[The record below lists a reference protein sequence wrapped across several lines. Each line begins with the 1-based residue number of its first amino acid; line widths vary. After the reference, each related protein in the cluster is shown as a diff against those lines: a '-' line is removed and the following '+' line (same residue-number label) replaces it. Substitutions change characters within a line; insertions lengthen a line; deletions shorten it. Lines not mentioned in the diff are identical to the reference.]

1 MKEDIL
7 EALEHIP
14 VSSCNYTEWIEVG
27 MALKHEGYDCTVW
40 DNWSRND
47 DRYHDECYKK
57 WESFNGSSNPVT
69 GASIIKLAK
78 EKGGYVLKRKAPNSR
93 VLAWDDYMEDN
104 EDPSVDYTKL
114 KPTEQLRIF
123 LKTLFQSGEYVGYVS
138 NDVYFNEDHNRYEPT
153 KGVFYRTV
161 DEIMTSLDRYPDD
174 LGATIG
180 DWKKAAGAWIRINP
194 LDGKGASKKNVTRY
208 SYCLIESDDIP
219 IKEQEETFKRL
230 NIPIA
235 TMVYSGGKSI
245 HAIVKIDATNIQ
257 EYEERVQFC
266 YDFLKNNG
274 ISIDTQNKDPN
285 RLSRMPGVTRNGVM
299 QTLLGVNFGYD
310 SWKDW
315 MESLGKSES
324 LVVENLATLLKN
336 PPPLAPELLH
346 GYLRKGHKFLLSG
359 ASKSG
364 KSFALIE
371 LAVALS
377 QGTEWFGFKCEKANV
392 CYINLEIDR
401 GSVVKRF
408 EDVCKGLNI
417 DKSAVDKVN
426 VINLRGK
433 AKPLDKL
440 APELIED
447 LKGSDT
453 DVIIID
459 PIYKVITGDENNA
472 TEMAQFCNQFDVL
485 CDKLHATVIYAHHH
499 SKGTQ
504 GGKSA
509 QDRASGSGVFAR
521 DPDALMDMVELELDD
536 DYKNN
541 VSDYSGE
548 VLAYQVDCVAREFPK
563 PKSRKVFFKYPLH
576 IVDTSGQLDKFYPK
590 GDIHNAQKASPNY
603 STPESRKSSLDDA
616 FNILNID
623 EDGVTV
629 KELADYL
636 GKTERTIRE
645 YVKEFSNDYQN
656 ERGKVVRKESG
667 R

>member
-7 EALEHIP
+7 EALDHIP
-14 VSSCNYTEWIEVG
+14 VSCCNYTEWIEVG
-27 MALKHEGYDCTVW
+27 MALKHEGYDCSVW

-57 WESFNGSSNPVT
+57 WESFNGSSNPIT

-93 VLAWDDYMEDN
+93 VLAWDDYVEDS

-114 KPTEQLRIF
+114 KPTEQLRIL

-138 NDVYFNEDHNRYEPT
+138 NDVYFNDDHNRYEPT

-161 DEIMTSLDRYPDD
+161 DEILTSLDRYPDD

-208 SYCLIESDDIP
+208 SYCLIESDDLP

-230 NIPIA
+230 NLPIA

-315 MESLGKSES
+315 MESLGETTDFVLEDVGS
-324 LVVENLATLLKN
+324 LILN
-336 PPPLAPELLH
+336 PPPLSPEIIH
-346 GYLRKGHKFLLSG
+346 GLLRKGHKFLLSG

-364 KSFALIE
+364 KSYALIE
-371 LAVALS
+371 LAIAFS
-377 QGTEWFGFKCEKANV
+377 QGTEWFGFKCEKAKV

-401 GSVVKRF
+401 PSAIDRF
-408 EDVCKGLNI
+408 GIITDALKIERRIVNNI
-417 DKSAVDKVN
+417 KL
-426 VINLRGK
+426 INLRGK
-433 AKPLDKL
+433 AKPLNEL
-440 APELIED
+440 VPELVKD
-447 LKGSDT
+447 LRDSQI

-472 TEMAQFCNQFDVL
+472 TEMAQFCNQFDIL

-521 DPDALMDMVELELDD
+521 DPDAIMDIVELEVDD
-536 DYKNN
+536 DFKNKEADYDAPAWN
-541 VSDYSGE
+541 VE
-548 VLAYQVDCVAREFPK
+548 CVTREFKK
-563 PKSRKVFFKYPLH
+563 PKDRKVWFKFPLH
-576 IVDTSGQLDKFYPK
+576 IVDTTGQLDKFYPK
-590 GDIHNAQKASPNY
+590 GDIHNAQKSSPNY

-623 EDGVTV
+623 GDGVTV

-645 YVKEFSNDYQN
+645 YVKEFKNHYENKQGIITLKTDGN
-656 ERGKVVRKESG
+656 
-667 R
+667 

>member
-7 EALEHIP
+7 EALDHIP

-27 MALKHEGYDCTVW
+27 MALKHEGYDCSVW

-78 EKGGYVLKRKAPNSR
+78 EKGGYVSKRKTNNSR
-93 VLAWDDYMEDN
+93 VLMWDDYVEDS
-104 EDPSVDYTKL
+104 EDPSVDYSKL
-114 KPTEQLRIF
+114 KPTEQLKIF
-123 LKTLFQSGEYVGYVS
+123 LKTLFKSGEYVGYVS
-138 NDVYFNEDHNRYEPT
+138 NDVYFNDDHNRYEPT
-153 KGVFYRTV
+153 KGVYYRTV
-161 DEIMTSLDRYPDD
+161 DEILTSLDRYPDD

-180 DWKKAAGAWIRINP
+180 DWKKVAGAWIRINP

-230 NIPIA
+230 NLPIA

-266 YDFLKNNG
+266 YDYLKNN
-274 ISIDTQNKDPN
+274 
-285 RLSRMPGVTRNGVM
+285 VTRNGVV
-299 QTLLGVNFGYD
+299 QTLLGVNLGYD
-310 SWKDW
+310 SWKEW
-315 MESLGKSES
+315 MESIGETTDFVLEDVGS
-324 LVVENLATLLKN
+324 LILN
-336 PPPLAPELLH
+336 PPPLSPEIIH
-346 GYLRKGHKFLLSG
+346 GLLRKGHKFLLSG

-364 KSFALIE
+364 KSYALIE
-371 LAVALS
+371 LAIAFS
-377 QGTEWFGFKCEKANV
+377 QGTEWFGFKCEKAKV

-401 GSVVKRF
+401 PSAIDRF
-408 EDVCKGLNI
+408 AIITDALKIERRIVNNI
-417 DKSAVDKVN
+417 KL
-426 VINLRGK
+426 INLRGK
-433 AKPLDKL
+433 AKPLNEL
-440 APELIED
+440 VPELVKD
-447 LKGSDT
+447 LRDSQI

-472 TEMAQFCNQFDVL
+472 TEMAQFCNQFDIL

-521 DPDALMDMVELELDD
+521 DPDAIMDIVELEVDD
-536 DYKNN
+536 DFKNKEADYDAPAWN
-541 VSDYSGE
+541 VE
-548 VLAYQVDCVAREFPK
+548 CVTREFKK
-563 PKSRKVFFKYPLH
+563 PKDRKVWFKFPLH
-576 IVDTSGQLDKFYPK
+576 IVDTTGQLDKFYPK
-590 GDIHNAQKASPNY
+590 GDIHNAQKSSPNY

-623 EDGVTV
+623 GDGVTV

-645 YVKEFSNDYQN
+645 YVKEFKNHYENKQGIITLKTDGN
-656 ERGKVVRKESG
+656 
-667 R
+667 

>member
-7 EALEHIP
+7 DALDFIP
-14 VSSCNYTEWIEVG
+14 VSSCNYTEWVEVG
-27 MALKHEGYDCTVW
+27 MALKHEGYDCSVW
-40 DNWSRND
+40 DNWSKND
-47 DRYHDECYKK
+47 DRYHDECYRK
-57 WESFNGSSNPVT
+57 WESFNGSSKPIT

-78 EKGGYVLKRKAPNSR
+78 EKGGYVTKKKINNIR
-93 VLAWDDYMEDN
+93 VLAWDDYVEDS
-104 EDPSVDYTKL
+104 EDPSIDYSKL
-114 KPTEQLRIF
+114 KPTEQLKIF
-123 LKTLFQSGEYVGYVS
+123 LKALFKSGEYVGYVS
-138 NDVYFNEDHNRYEPT
+138 NDVYFNKDHGRYEPT
-153 KGVFYRTV
+153 KGVYYRTV
-161 DEIMTSLDRYPDD
+161 DDLLKSLDRYPDD

-180 DWKKAAGAWIRINP
+180 DWKKEAGAWIRINP

-208 SYCLIESDDIP
+208 SYCLIESDDLP

-230 NIPIA
+230 NLPIA
-235 TMVYSGGKSI
+235 TMVYSGGKSL

-274 ISIDTQNKDPN
+274 ISIDIQNKDPN
-285 RLSRMPGVTRNGVM
+285 RLSRMPGVTRNGII
-299 QTLLGVNFGYD
+299 QTLLGVNLGYD

-315 MESLGKSES
+315 MASLGRNDD
-324 LVVENLATLLKN
+324 LVVENLATLLNN

-408 EDVCKGLNI
+408 EDVCKELKI

-536 DYKNN
+536 NYKNN
-541 VSDYSGE
+541 VSDYGNE
-548 VLAYQVDCVAREFPK
+548 VLAYQVECVAREFPK

-576 IVDTSGQLDKFYPK
+576 IVDTTGQLDKFYPK

-603 STPESRKSSLDDA
+603 STRDDRKAKLDNA
-616 FNILNID
+616 FDVACLG
-623 EDGVTV
+623 EDKVHINDVLPMFDGT
-629 KELADYL
+629 E
-636 GKTERTIRE
+636 KTLRSYI
-645 YVKEFSNDYQN
+645 KEFPQDYVIKN
-656 ERGKVVRKESG
+656 GIITRLKKE
-667 R
+667 

>member
-7 EALEHIP
+7 DALDFIP

-27 MALKHEGYDCTVW
+27 MALKHEGYDCSVW
-40 DNWSRND
+40 DNWSKND
-47 DRYHDECYKK
+47 DRYHDECYRK
-57 WESFNGSSNPVT
+57 WESFNGSSKPIT

-78 EKGGYVLKRKAPNSR
+78 EKGGYFTKKKINNTR
-93 VLAWDDYMEDN
+93 VLAWDDYVEDS
-104 EDPSVDYTKL
+104 EDPSIDYSKL
-114 KPTEQLRIF
+114 KPTEQLKIF
-123 LKTLFQSGEYVGYVS
+123 LKTLFKSGEYVGYVS
-138 NDVYFNEDHNRYEPT
+138 NDVYFNKDHERYEPT
-153 KGVFYRTV
+153 KGVYYRTV
-161 DEIMTSLDRYPDD
+161 DDLLKSLDRYPDD

-180 DWKKAAGAWIRINP
+180 DWKKEAGAWIRINP

-208 SYCLIESDDIP
+208 SYCLIESDDLP

-230 NIPIA
+230 NLPIA

-274 ISIDTQNKDPN
+274 ISIDVQNKDPN
-285 RLSRMPGVTRNGVM
+285 RLSRMPGVTRNGVI
-299 QTLLGVNFGYD
+299 QTLLGVNLGYD

-315 MESLGKSES
+315 MASLGRNDE

-377 QGTEWFGFKCEKANV
+377 QGTDWFGFKCEKANV

-408 EDVCKGLNI
+408 EDVCKELKI

-536 DYKNN
+536 NYKNN
-541 VSDYSGE
+541 VSDYGNE
-548 VLAYQVDCVAREFPK
+548 VLAYQVECVAREFPK

-576 IVDTSGQLDKFYPK
+576 IVDTTGQLDKFYPK

-603 STPESRKSSLDDA
+603 STPDSRKENLDTA
-616 FNILNID
+616 FNVLNM
-623 EDGVTV
+623 DGKGVSV

-636 GKTERTIRE
+636 GKSERTIRE
-645 YVKEFSNDYQN
+645 YVKEFKNHYENKQGIITLKADGN
-656 ERGKVVRKESG
+656 
-667 R
+667 

>member
-7 EALEHIP
+7 DALDFIP

-27 MALKHEGYDCTVW
+27 MALKHEGYDCSVW
-40 DNWSRND
+40 DNWSKND
-47 DRYHDECYKK
+47 DRYHDECYRK
-57 WESFNGSSNPVT
+57 WESFNGSSKPIT

-78 EKGGYVLKRKAPNSR
+78 EKGGYVTKKKINNTR
-93 VLAWDDYMEDN
+93 VLAWDDYVEDS
-104 EDPSVDYTKL
+104 EDPSIDYSKL
-114 KPTEQLRIF
+114 KPTEQLKIF
-123 LKTLFQSGEYVGYVS
+123 LKALFKSGEYVGYVS
-138 NDVYFNEDHNRYEPT
+138 NDVYFNKDHDRYEPT
-153 KGVFYRTV
+153 KGVYYRTV
-161 DEIMTSLDRYPDD
+161 DDLLKSLDRYPDD

-180 DWKKAAGAWIRINP
+180 DWKKEAGAWIRINP

-208 SYCLIESDDIP
+208 SYCLIESDDLP

-230 NIPIA
+230 NLPIA

-274 ISIDTQNKDPN
+274 ISIDVQNKDPN

-299 QTLLGVNFGYD
+299 QTLLGVNLGYD

-315 MESLGKSES
+315 MASLGKNDE

-336 PPPLAPELLH
+336 PPPLAPELIH

-377 QGTEWFGFKCEKANV
+377 QGSEWFGFKCEKANV

-408 EDVCKGLNI
+408 EDVCKELKI

-499 SKGTQ
+499 SKGAQ
-504 GGKSA
+504 GGKTA

-536 DYKNN
+536 NYKNN
-541 VSDYSGE
+541 VSDYGNE
-548 VLAYQVDCVAREFPK
+548 VLAYQVECVAREFPK

-616 FNILNID
+616 FNILNV
-623 EDGVTV
+623 EGNGVSV

-656 ERGKVVRKESG
+656 DRGKVVKKES
-667 R
+667 RR

>member
-7 EALEHIP
+7 EALDHIP

-27 MALKHEGYDCTVW
+27 MALKHEGYDCSVW

-78 EKGGYVLKRKAPNSR
+78 EKGGYVSKRKANNSR
-93 VLAWDDYMEDN
+93 VLAWDDYVEDS

-114 KPTEQLRIF
+114 KPTEQLKIF
-123 LKTLFQSGEYVGYVS
+123 LKTLFKSGEYVGYVS
-138 NDVYFNEDHNRYEPT
+138 NDVYFNDDHNRYEPT

-161 DEIMTSLDRYPDD
+161 DEILTSLDRYPDD

-208 SYCLIESDDIP
+208 SYCLIESDDLP

-230 NIPIA
+230 NLPIA

-274 ISIDTQNKDPN
+274 ISIDAQNKDPN
-285 RLSRMPGVTRNGVM
+285 RLSRMPGVTRNGVV
-299 QTLLGVNFGYD
+299 QTLLGVNLGYD
-310 SWKDW
+310 SWKEW
-315 MESLGKSES
+315 MESIGETTDFVLEDVGS
-324 LVVENLATLLKN
+324 LILN
-336 PPPLAPELLH
+336 PPPLSPEIIH
-346 GYLRKGHKFLLSG
+346 GLLRKGHKFLLSG

-364 KSFALIE
+364 KSYALIE
-371 LAVALS
+371 LAIAFS
-377 QGTEWFGFKCEKANV
+377 QGTEWFGFKCEKAKV

-401 GSVVKRF
+401 PSAIDRF
-408 EDVCKGLNI
+408 AIITDALKIERRIINNI
-417 DKSAVDKVN
+417 KL
-426 VINLRGK
+426 INLRGK
-433 AKPLDKL
+433 AKPLNEL
-440 APELIED
+440 VPELVKD
-447 LKGSDT
+447 LRDSQI

-472 TEMAQFCNQFDVL
+472 TEMAQFCNQFDIL
-485 CDKLHATVIYAHHH
+485 CDKLHTTVIYAHHH

-521 DPDALMDMVELELDD
+521 DPDAIMDIVELEVDD
-536 DYKNN
+536 DFKNKEADYDAPAWN
-541 VSDYSGE
+541 VE
-548 VLAYQVDCVAREFPK
+548 CVTREFKK
-563 PKSRKVFFKYPLH
+563 PKDRKVWFKFPLH
-576 IVDTSGQLDKFYPK
+576 IVDTTGQLDRFYPK

-623 EDGVTV
+623 GDGVTV

-656 ERGKVVRKESG
+656 ERGKVVKKESG

>member
-7 EALEHIP
+7 EALDHIP

-27 MALKHEGYDCTVW
+27 MALKHEGYDCSVW

-57 WESFNGSSNPVT
+57 WESFNGSSNPIT

-93 VLAWDDYMEDN
+93 VLAWDDYVEDS

-161 DEIMTSLDRYPDD
+161 DEILTSLDRYPDD

-310 SWKDW
+310 SWNDW

-623 EDGVTV
+623 GDGVTV

-636 GKTERTIRE
+636 GKTARTIRE

>member
-1 MKEDIL
+1 MKENIL
-7 EALEHIP
+7 EALDHIP

-27 MALKHEGYDCTVW
+27 MALKHEGYDCSVW
-40 DNWSRND
+40 DNWSKND
-47 DRYHDECYKK
+47 DRYHDECYRK
-57 WESFNGSSNPVT
+57 WESFNGSSKPIT

-78 EKGGYVLKRKAPNSR
+78 EKGGYATTKKINNTR
-93 VLAWDDYMEDN
+93 VLAWDDYVEDS
-104 EDPSVDYTKL
+104 EDPSIDYSKL
-114 KPTEQLRIF
+114 KPTEQLKIF
-123 LKTLFQSGEYVGYVS
+123 LKTLFKSSEYVGYVS
-138 NDVYFNEDHNRYEPT
+138 NDVYFNKDHDRYEPT
-153 KGVFYRTV
+153 KGVYYRTV
-161 DEIMTSLDRYPDD
+161 DDLLTSLDRYPDD

-180 DWKKAAGAWIRINP
+180 DWKKEAGAWIRINP

-208 SYCLIESDDIP
+208 SYCLIESDDLP

-230 NIPIA
+230 NLPIA

-274 ISIDTQNKDPN
+274 ISIDVQNKDPN
-285 RLSRMPGVTRNGVM
+285 RLSRMPGVTRNGVV
-299 QTLLGVNFGYD
+299 QTLLGVNIGYD

-315 MESLGKSES
+315 MASLGRNDD
-324 LVVENLATLLKN
+324 LVVENLATLLNN

-408 EDVCKGLNI
+408 EDVCKELKI

-499 SKGTQ
+499 SKGAQ
-504 GGKSA
+504 GGKTA

-536 DYKNN
+536 NYKNN
-541 VSDYSGE
+541 VSDYGNE
-548 VLAYQVDCVAREFPK
+548 VLAYQVECVAREFPK

-576 IVDTSGQLDKFYPK
+576 IVDTTGQLDKFYPK

-603 STPESRKSSLDDA
+603 STRDDRKAKLDNA
-616 FNILNID
+616 FDVACLG
-623 EDGVTV
+623 EDKVHINDVLPMFDGT
-629 KELADYL
+629 E
-636 GKTERTIRE
+636 KTLRSYI
-645 YVKEFSNDYQN
+645 KEFPQDYAIKN
-656 ERGKVVRKESG
+656 GIITRLKKE
-667 R
+667 

>member
-7 EALEHIP
+7 EALDHIP
-14 VSSCNYTEWIEVG
+14 ASSCNYTEWIEVG
-27 MALKHEGYDCTVW
+27 MALKHEGYDCSVW

-57 WESFNGSSNPVT
+57 WESFNGSSNPIT

-93 VLAWDDYMEDN
+93 VLAWDDYVEDS

-161 DEIMTSLDRYPDD
+161 DEILTSLDRYPDD

-194 LDGKGASKKNVTRY
+194 LDGKGASNKNVTRY

-310 SWKDW
+310 SWNDW
-315 MESLGKSES
+315 MESLGETTDFVLEDVGS
-324 LVVENLATLLKN
+324 LILN
-336 PPPLAPELLH
+336 PPPLSPEIIH
-346 GYLRKGHKFLLSG
+346 GLLRKGHKFLLSG

-364 KSFALIE
+364 KSYALIE
-371 LAVALS
+371 LAIAFS
-377 QGTEWFGFKCEKANV
+377 QGTEWFGFKCEKAKV

-401 GSVVKRF
+401 PSAIDRF
-408 EDVCKGLNI
+408 AIITDALKIERRIVNNI
-417 DKSAVDKVN
+417 KL
-426 VINLRGK
+426 INLRGK
-433 AKPLDKL
+433 AKPLNEL
-440 APELIED
+440 VPELVKD
-447 LKGSDT
+447 LRDSQI

-472 TEMAQFCNQFDVL
+472 TEMAQFCNQFDIL

-521 DPDALMDMVELELDD
+521 DPDAIMDIVELEVDD
-536 DYKNN
+536 DFKNKEADYDAPAWN
-541 VSDYSGE
+541 VE
-548 VLAYQVDCVAREFPK
+548 CVTREFKK
-563 PKSRKVFFKYPLH
+563 PKDRKVWFKFPLH
-576 IVDTSGQLDKFYPK
+576 IVDTTGQLDKFYPK

-623 EDGVTV
+623 GDGVTV

>member
-7 EALEHIP
+7 DALDFIP

-27 MALKHEGYDCTVW
+27 MALKHEGYDCSVW
-40 DNWSRND
+40 DNWSKND
-47 DRYHDECYKK
+47 DRYHDECYRK
-57 WESFNGSSNPVT
+57 WESFNGSSKPIT

-78 EKGGYVLKRKAPNSR
+78 EKGGYVTKKKINNTR
-93 VLAWDDYMEDN
+93 VLAWDDYVEDS
-104 EDPSVDYTKL
+104 EDPSIDYSKL
-114 KPTEQLRIF
+114 KPTEQLKIF
-123 LKTLFQSGEYVGYVS
+123 LKALFKSGEYVGYVS
-138 NDVYFNEDHNRYEPT
+138 NDVYFNKDHDRYEPT
-153 KGVFYRTV
+153 KGVYYRTV
-161 DEIMTSLDRYPDD
+161 DDLLKSLDRYPDD

-180 DWKKAAGAWIRINP
+180 DWKKEAGAWIRINP

-208 SYCLIESDDIP
+208 SYCLIESDDLS

-230 NIPIA
+230 NLPIA

-274 ISIDTQNKDPN
+274 ISIDVQNKDPN
-285 RLSRMPGVTRNGVM
+285 RLSRMPGVTRNGVV
-299 QTLLGVNFGYD
+299 QTLLGVNIGYD

-315 MESLGKSES
+315 MESIGETTDFVLEDVGS
-324 LVVENLATLLKN
+324 LILN
-336 PPPLAPELLH
+336 PPPLAPEIIH
-346 GYLRKGHKFLLSG
+346 GLLRKGHKFLLSG

-371 LAVALS
+371 LAIAFS
-377 QGTEWFGFKCEKANV
+377 QGTEWFGFKCEKAKV

-401 GSVVKRF
+401 PSAIDRF
-408 EDVCKGLNI
+408 GIITDALKIDRRVIDNI
-417 DKSAVDKVN
+417 KL
-426 VINLRGK
+426 INLRGK
-433 AKPLDKL
+433 AKPLNEL
-440 APELIED
+440 VPELVKD
-447 LKGSDT
+447 LRDSQI

-472 TEMAQFCNQFDVL
+472 TEMAQFCNQFDIL

-521 DPDALMDMVELELDD
+521 DPDAIMDIVELEVDD
-536 DYKNN
+536 DFKNKEADYNAPAWN
-541 VSDYSGE
+541 VE
-548 VLAYQVDCVAREFPK
+548 CVTREFKK
-563 PKSRKVFFKYPLH
+563 PKDRKVWFKFPLH

-590 GDIHNAQKASPNY
+590 GDIHNAVKNSP
-603 STPESRKSSLDDA
+603 SAIKSRMKQQLPDAYQLLDDGKGVSLEDLA
-616 FNILNID
+616 QYFNVD
-623 EDGVTV
+623 
-629 KELADYL
+629 K
-636 GKTERTIRE
+636 KTIRRWANNLDE
-645 YVKEFSNDYQN
+645 FEVKDSIVY
-656 ERGKVVRKESG
+656 KK
-667 R
+667 

>member
-7 EALEHIP
+7 EALDHIT

-27 MALKHEGYDCTVW
+27 MALKHEGYDCSVW

-93 VLAWDDYMEDN
+93 VLAWDDYVEDS
-104 EDPSVDYTKL
+104 EDPSIDYSKL

-123 LKTLFQSGEYVGYVS
+123 LKTLFKSGEYVGYVS
-138 NDVYFNEDHNRYEPT
+138 NDVYFNEDHDRFEPT

-161 DEIMTSLDRYPDD
+161 DEILTSLDRYPDD

-310 SWKDW
+310 SWKEW

-576 IVDTSGQLDKFYPK
+576 IVDTSGRLDKFYPK

>member
-7 EALEHIP
+7 EALDHIP

-27 MALKHEGYDCTVW
+27 MALKHEGYDCSVW

-78 EKGGYVLKRKAPNSR
+78 EKGGYVSKRKANNSR
-93 VLAWDDYMEDN
+93 VLAWDDYVEDS
-104 EDPSVDYTKL
+104 EDPSVDYSKF
-114 KPTEQLRIF
+114 KPTEQLKIF
-123 LKTLFQSGEYVGYVS
+123 LKTLFKSGEYVGYVS
-138 NDVYFNEDHNRYEPT
+138 NDVYFNDDHNRYEPT

-161 DEIMTSLDRYPDD
+161 DEILTSLDRYPDD

-208 SYCLIESDDIP
+208 SYCLIESDDLP

-230 NIPIA
+230 NLPIA

-274 ISIDTQNKDPN
+274 ISIDAQNKDPN
-285 RLSRMPGVTRNGVM
+285 RLSRMPGVTRNGVV
-299 QTLLGVNFGYD
+299 QTLLGVNLGYD
-310 SWKDW
+310 SWKEW
-315 MESLGKSES
+315 MESIGETTDFVLEDVGS
-324 LVVENLATLLKN
+324 LILN
-336 PPPLAPELLH
+336 PPPLSPEIIH
-346 GYLRKGHKFLLSG
+346 GLLRKGHKFLLSG

-364 KSFALIE
+364 KSYALIE
-371 LAVALS
+371 LAIAFS
-377 QGTEWFGFKCEKANV
+377 QGTEWFGFKCEKAKV

-401 GSVVKRF
+401 PSAIDRF
-408 EDVCKGLNI
+408 AIITDALKIERRIINNI
-417 DKSAVDKVN
+417 KL
-426 VINLRGK
+426 INLRGK
-433 AKPLDKL
+433 AKPLNEL
-440 APELIED
+440 VPELVKD
-447 LKGSDT
+447 LRDSQI

-472 TEMAQFCNQFDVL
+472 TEMAQFCNQFDIL
-485 CDKLHATVIYAHHH
+485 CDKLHTTVIYAHHH

-521 DPDALMDMVELELDD
+521 DPDAIMDIVELEVDD
-536 DYKNN
+536 DFKNKEADYDAPAWN
-541 VSDYSGE
+541 VE
-548 VLAYQVDCVAREFPK
+548 CVTREFKK
-563 PKSRKVFFKYPLH
+563 PKDRKVWFKFPLH
-576 IVDTSGQLDKFYPK
+576 IVDTTGQLDKFYPK

-603 STPESRKSSLDDA
+603 STPESRKSSLDGA

-623 EDGVTV
+623 GDGVTV

-656 ERGKVVRKESG
+656 ERGKVVKKESG

>member
-1 MKEDIL
+1 MKDDIL
-7 EALEHIP
+7 DALDFIS

-27 MALKHEGYDCTVW
+27 MALKHEGYDCSVW
-40 DNWSRND
+40 DNWSKND
-47 DRYHDECYKK
+47 DRYHDECYRK
-57 WESFNGSSNPVT
+57 WESFNGSSKPIT

-78 EKGGYVLKRKAPNSR
+78 EKGGYVTKKKINNTR
-93 VLAWDDYMEDN
+93 VLAWDDYVEDS
-104 EDPSVDYTKL
+104 EDPSIDYSKF
-114 KPTEQLRIF
+114 KPTEQLKIF
-123 LKTLFQSGEYVGYVS
+123 LKALFKSSEYVGYVS
-138 NDVYFNEDHNRYEPT
+138 NDVYFNKDHDRYEPL
-153 KGVFYRTV
+153 KGVYYRTV
-161 DEIMTSLDRYPDD
+161 DDLLKSLDRYPDD

-180 DWKKAAGAWIRINP
+180 DWKKEAGAWIRINP

-208 SYCLIESDDIP
+208 SYCLIESDDLP
-219 IKEQEETFKRL
+219 IKEQEEIFKRL
-230 NIPIA
+230 NLPIA

-274 ISIDTQNKDPN
+274 ISIDVQNKDPN
-285 RLSRMPGVTRNGVM
+285 RLSRMPGVTRNGVV
-299 QTLLGVNFGYD
+299 QTLLGVNIGYD
-310 SWKDW
+310 SWKNW
-315 MESLGKSES
+315 MASLGRNDD

-401 GSVVKRF
+401 GSVVRRF
-408 EDVCKGLNI
+408 EDVCKELKI

-536 DYKNN
+536 NYKNN
-541 VSDYSGE
+541 VSDYGNE
-548 VLAYQVDCVAREFPK
+548 VLAYQVECVAREFPK

-603 STPESRKSSLDDA
+603 STPDSRKENLDTA
-616 FNILNID
+616 FNVLNM
-623 EDGVTV
+623 DGKGVSV

-636 GKTERTIRE
+636 GKSERTIRE
-645 YVKEFSNDYQN
+645 YVKEFKNHYENKQGIITLKADGN
-656 ERGKVVRKESG
+656 
-667 R
+667 

>member
-1 MKEDIL
+1 M
-7 EALEHIP
+7 
-14 VSSCNYTEWIEVG
+14 
-27 MALKHEGYDCTVW
+27 
-40 DNWSRND
+40 
-47 DRYHDECYKK
+47 
-57 WESFNGSSNPVT
+57 
-69 GASIIKLAK
+69 
-78 EKGGYVLKRKAPNSR
+78 
-93 VLAWDDYMEDN
+93 
-104 EDPSVDYTKL
+104 
-114 KPTEQLRIF
+114 
-123 LKTLFQSGEYVGYVS
+123 GYVS
-138 NDVYFNEDHNRYEPT
+138 NDVWFNKDHDRYEPT
-153 KGVFYRTV
+153 KGVYYRTF
-161 DEIMTSLDRYPDD
+161 DDLLASLDRYPED

-180 DWKKAAGAWIRINP
+180 DWKEEAGAWIRINP

-208 SYCLIESDDIP
+208 SYCLIESDDLP

-230 NIPIA
+230 NLPIA

-245 HAIVKIDATNIQ
+245 HAIVKIDATNLQ

-274 ISIDTQNKDPN
+274 ISIDIQNKDPN

-299 QTLLGVNFGYD
+299 QTLLGVNLGYN

-315 MESLGKSES
+315 MDSLGKNEN
-324 LVVENLATLLKN
+324 LVVENLATLLNN
-336 PPPLAPELLH
+336 PPPLAPELIH
-346 GYLRKGHKFLLSG
+346 GCLRKGHKFLLSG

-408 EDVCKGLNI
+408 EYVCKALKI
-417 DKSAVDKVN
+417 DKNAVDKVN

-447 LKGSDT
+447 LKGSDV

-509 QDRASGSGVFAR
+509 QDRSSGSGVFAR

-536 DYKNN
+536 DFKNN
-541 VSDYSGE
+541 VSDYGNE
-548 VLAYQVDCVAREFPK
+548 VLAYQVECVAREFPK

-576 IVDTSGQLDKFYPK
+576 VVDTSGQLDKFYPK

-603 STPESRKSSLDDA
+603 STPESRKEKLDTAYDV
-616 FNILNID
+616 LNV
-623 EDGVTV
+623 EGSGVLIS
-629 KELADYL
+629 ELATYL
-636 GKTERTIRE
+636 EKSERTIRE
-645 YVKEFSNDYQN
+645 YVKEFSNEYQN
-656 ERGKVVRKESG
+656 ERGKIIRKSNG

>member
-7 EALEHIP
+7 EALDHIP

-27 MALKHEGYDCTVW
+27 MALKHEGYDCSVW
-40 DNWSRND
+40 DNWSKND
-47 DRYHDECYKK
+47 DRYHDECYRK
-57 WESFNGSSNPVT
+57 WESFNGSSKPIT

-78 EKGGYVLKRKAPNSR
+78 EKGGYVTKKKINNTR
-93 VLAWDDYMEDN
+93 VLAWDDYVEDS
-104 EDPSVDYTKL
+104 EDPSIDYSKF
-114 KPTEQLRIF
+114 KPTEQLKIF
-123 LKTLFQSGEYVGYVS
+123 LKTLFKSGEYVGYVS
-138 NDVYFNEDHNRYEPT
+138 NDVYFNKDHDRYEPT
-153 KGVFYRTV
+153 KGVYYRTV
-161 DEIMTSLDRYPDD
+161 DDLLTSLDRYPND

-180 DWKKAAGAWIRINP
+180 DWKKEAGAWIRINP

-208 SYCLIESDDIP
+208 SYCLIESDDLP

-230 NIPIA
+230 NLPIA

-245 HAIVKIDATNIQ
+245 HVIVKIDATNIQ

-274 ISIDTQNKDPN
+274 ISIDIQNKDPN
-285 RLSRMPGVTRNGVM
+285 RLSRMPGVTRNGVV
-299 QTLLGVNFGYD
+299 QTLLGVNIGYD

-315 MESLGKSES
+315 MASLGRNDD
-324 LVVENLATLLKN
+324 LVVENLATLLNN

-408 EDVCKGLNI
+408 EDVCKELKI

-499 SKGTQ
+499 SKGAQ
-504 GGKSA
+504 GGKTA

-536 DYKNN
+536 NYKNN
-541 VSDYSGE
+541 VSDYGNE
-548 VLAYQVDCVAREFPK
+548 VLAYQVECVAREFPK

-576 IVDTSGQLDKFYPK
+576 IVDTTGQLDNFYPK

-603 STPESRKSSLDDA
+603 STRDDRKAKLDNA
-616 FNILNID
+616 FDVACLG
-623 EDGVTV
+623 EDKVHINDVLPMFDGT
-629 KELADYL
+629 E
-636 GKTERTIRE
+636 KTLRSYI
-645 YVKEFSNDYQN
+645 KEFPQDYAIKN
-656 ERGKVVRKESG
+656 GIITRLKKE
-667 R
+667 

>member
-7 EALEHIP
+7 EALDHIP

-27 MALKHEGYDCTVW
+27 MALKHEGYDCSVW
-40 DNWSRND
+40 DNWSKND
-47 DRYHDECYKK
+47 GRYHDECYRK
-57 WESFNGSSNPVT
+57 WESFNGSSKPIT
-69 GASIIKLAK
+69 GASIIKLAR
-78 EKGGYVLKRKAPNSR
+78 EKGGYVTKKKINNTR
-93 VLAWDDYMEDN
+93 VLAWDDYVEDS
-104 EDPSVDYTKL
+104 EDPSIDYSKL
-114 KPTEQLRIF
+114 KPTEQLKIF
-123 LKTLFQSGEYVGYVS
+123 LKTLFKSGEYVGYVS
-138 NDVYFNEDHNRYEPT
+138 NDVYFNKDHDRYEPT
-153 KGVFYRTV
+153 KGVYYRTV
-161 DEIMTSLDRYPDD
+161 DDLLTSLDRYPDD

-180 DWKKAAGAWIRINP
+180 DWKKEAGAWIRINP

-208 SYCLIESDDIP
+208 SYCLIESDDLP
-219 IKEQEETFKRL
+219 IKEQEEIFKRL
-230 NIPIA
+230 NLPIA

-274 ISIDTQNKDPN
+274 ISIDVQNKDPN
-285 RLSRMPGVTRNGVM
+285 RLSRMPGVTRNGII
-299 QTLLGVNFGYD
+299 QTLLGVNLGYD

-315 MESLGKSES
+315 MASLGRNDD
-324 LVVENLATLLKN
+324 LVVENLATLLNN

-408 EDVCKGLNI
+408 EDVCKELNI

-499 SKGTQ
+499 SKGAQ
-504 GGKSA
+504 GGKTA

-536 DYKNN
+536 NYKNN
-541 VSDYSGE
+541 VSDYGNE
-548 VLAYQVDCVAREFPK
+548 VLAYQVECVAREFPK

-576 IVDTSGQLDKFYPK
+576 IVDTTGQLDKFYPK

-603 STPESRKSSLDDA
+603 STRDDRKAKLDNA
-616 FNILNID
+616 FDVACLG
-623 EDGVTV
+623 EDKVHINDVLPMFDGT
-629 KELADYL
+629 E
-636 GKTERTIRE
+636 KTLRSYI
-645 YVKEFSNDYQN
+645 KEFPQDYAIKN
-656 ERGKVVRKESG
+656 GIITRLKKE
-667 R
+667 

>member
-7 EALEHIP
+7 DALDFIP

-27 MALKHEGYDCTVW
+27 MALKYEGYDCSVW
-40 DNWSRND
+40 DNWSKND
-47 DRYHDECYKK
+47 DRYHDECYRK
-57 WESFNGSSNPVT
+57 WESFNGSSKPVT

-78 EKGGYVLKRKAPNSR
+78 EKGGYITKKKINNTR
-93 VLAWDDYMEDN
+93 VLAWDDYVEDS
-104 EDPSVDYTKL
+104 EDPSIDYSKF
-114 KPTEQLRIF
+114 KPTEQLKIF
-123 LKTLFQSGEYVGYVS
+123 LKTLFKSGEYVGYVS
-138 NDVYFNEDHNRYEPT
+138 NDVYFNKDHDRYEPL
-153 KGVFYRTV
+153 KGVYYRTV
-161 DEIMTSLDRYPDD
+161 DDLLKFLDRYPDD

-180 DWKKAAGAWIRINP
+180 DWKKEAGAWIRINP

-208 SYCLIESDDIP
+208 SYCLIESDDLP
-219 IKEQEETFKRL
+219 IKEQEEIFKRL
-230 NIPIA
+230 NLPIA

-274 ISIDTQNKDPN
+274 ISIDIQNKDPN
-285 RLSRMPGVTRNGVM
+285 RLSRMPGVTRNGVV
-299 QTLLGVNFGYD
+299 QTLLGVNIGYD

-315 MESLGKSES
+315 MASLGRNDD
-324 LVVENLATLLKN
+324 LVVENLATLLNN

-377 QGTEWFGFKCEKANV
+377 QGTDWFGFKCEKANV

-408 EDVCKGLNI
+408 EDVCKELNI

-536 DYKNN
+536 NYKNN
-541 VSDYSGE
+541 VSDYGNE
-548 VLAYQVDCVAREFPK
+548 VLAYQVECVAREFPK

-576 IVDTSGQLDKFYPK
+576 IVDTTGQLDKFYPK

-603 STPESRKSSLDDA
+603 STPDSRKENLDTA
-616 FNILNID
+616 FNVLNM
-623 EDGVTV
+623 DGKGVSV

-636 GKTERTIRE
+636 GKSERTIRE
-645 YVKEFSNDYQN
+645 YVKEFKNHYENKQGIITLKADGN
-656 ERGKVVRKESG
+656 
-667 R
+667 

>member
-1 MKEDIL
+1 MSEDIL
-7 EALEHIP
+7 EALNFIP

-27 MALKHEGYDCTVW
+27 MALKHEGYDCSVW
-40 DNWSRND
+40 DNWSKND

-57 WESFNGSSNPVT
+57 WESFNGSSNPIT

-78 EKGGYVLKRKAPNSR
+78 EKGDYVTKRKVSSNM
-93 VLAWDDYMEDN
+93 VLSWDDYVEDS
-104 EDPSVDYTKL
+104 EDPSIDYSKF
-114 KPTEQLRIF
+114 KPTEQLKIF
-123 LKTLFQSGEYVGYVS
+123 LKTLFKSGEYIGYVS
-138 NDVYFNEDHNRYEPT
+138 NDVYFNKDHDRYEPT
-153 KGVFYRTV
+153 KGVYYRTV
-161 DEIMTSLDRYPDD
+161 DDLLTSLDRYPDD

-180 DWKKAAGAWIRINP
+180 DWKKEAGAWIRINP

-208 SYCLIESDDIP
+208 SYCLIESDDLP

-230 NIPIA
+230 NLPIA

-274 ISIDTQNKDPN
+274 ISIDVQNKDPN
-285 RLSRMPGVTRNGVM
+285 RLSRMPGVTRNGVI
-299 QTLLGVNFGYD
+299 QKLLGVNLGYD

-315 MESLGKSES
+315 MESIGETTDFVLEDVGS
-324 LVVENLATLLKN
+324 LILN
-336 PPPLAPELLH
+336 PPSLAPEIIH
-346 GYLRKGHKFLLSG
+346 GLLRKGHKFLLSG

-371 LAVALS
+371 LAIAFS
-377 QGTEWFGFKCEKANV
+377 QGTEWFGFKCEKAKV

-401 GSVVKRF
+401 PSAIDRF
-408 EDVCKGLNI
+408 GIITDALKIDRRVIGNI
-417 DKSAVDKVN
+417 KL
-426 VINLRGK
+426 INLRGK
-433 AKPLDKL
+433 AKPLNEL
-440 APELIED
+440 VPELVKD
-447 LKGSDT
+447 LRDSQI

-472 TEMAQFCNQFDVL
+472 TEMAQFCNQFDIL
-485 CDKLHATVIYAHHH
+485 CDKLHTTVIYAHHH

-521 DPDALMDMVELELDD
+521 DPDAIMDIVELEVDD
-536 DYKNN
+536 DFKNKEADYDAPAWN
-541 VSDYSGE
+541 VE
-548 VLAYQVDCVAREFPK
+548 CVTREFKK
-563 PKSRKVFFKYPLH
+563 PKDRKVWFKFPLH
-576 IVDTSGQLDKFYPK
+576 IVDTTGQLDKFYPK

-603 STPESRKSSLDDA
+603 STPDSRKENLDTA
-616 FNILNID
+616 FNVLNM
-623 EDGVTV
+623 DGKGVSV

-636 GKTERTIRE
+636 GKSERTIRE
-645 YVKEFSNDYQN
+645 YVKEFKNHYENKQGIITLKTDGN
-656 ERGKVVRKESG
+656 
-667 R
+667 

>member
-7 EALEHIP
+7 EALDHIP

-27 MALKHEGYDCTVW
+27 MALKHEGYDCSVW
-40 DNWSRND
+40 DNWSKND
-47 DRYHDECYKK
+47 GRYHDECYRK
-57 WESFNGSSNPVT
+57 WESFNGSSKPIT
-69 GASIIKLAK
+69 GASIIKLAR
-78 EKGGYVLKRKAPNSR
+78 EKGGYITKKKINNTR
-93 VLAWDDYMEDN
+93 VLAWDDYVEDC
-104 EDPSVDYTKL
+104 EDPSVDYSKL
-114 KPTEQLRIF
+114 KPTEQLKIF
-123 LKTLFQSGEYVGYVS
+123 LKALFKSGEYVGYVS
-138 NDVYFNEDHNRYEPT
+138 NDVYFNKDHDRYEPT
-153 KGVFYRTV
+153 KGVYYRTV
-161 DEIMTSLDRYPDD
+161 DDLLKSLDRYPDD

-180 DWKKAAGAWIRINP
+180 DWKKEAGAWIRINP

-208 SYCLIESDDIP
+208 SYCLIESDDLP
-219 IKEQEETFKRL
+219 IKEQEEIFKRL
-230 NIPIA
+230 NLPIA
-235 TMVYSGGKSI
+235 TMVYSGGKSV
-245 HAIVKIDATNIQ
+245 HAIVKVDATNIQ

-274 ISIDTQNKDPN
+274 ISIDIQNKDPN
-285 RLSRMPGVTRNGVM
+285 RLSRMPGVTRNGII
-299 QTLLGVNFGYD
+299 QTLLGVNLGYD

-315 MESLGKSES
+315 MASLGRNDD
-324 LVVENLATLLKN
+324 LVVENLATLLNN

-408 EDVCKGLNI
+408 EDVCKELKI

-499 SKGTQ
+499 SKGAQ
-504 GGKSA
+504 GGKTA

-536 DYKNN
+536 NYKNN
-541 VSDYSGE
+541 VSDYGNE
-548 VLAYQVDCVAREFPK
+548 VLAYQVECVAREFPK

-576 IVDTSGQLDKFYPK
+576 IVDTTGQLDKFYPK

-603 STPESRKSSLDDA
+603 STRDDRKAKLDNA
-616 FNILNID
+616 FDVACLG
-623 EDGVTV
+623 EDKVHINDVLPMFDGT
-629 KELADYL
+629 E
-636 GKTERTIRE
+636 KTLRSYI
-645 YVKEFSNDYQN
+645 KEFPQDYAIKN
-656 ERGKVVRKESG
+656 GIITRLKKE
-667 R
+667 

>member
-7 EALEHIP
+7 EALDHIP

-27 MALKHEGYDCTVW
+27 MALKHEGYDCSVW

-78 EKGGYVLKRKAPNSR
+78 EKGGYVPKRKVNNSR
-93 VLAWDDYMEDN
+93 VLAWDDYVEDS

-123 LKTLFQSGEYVGYVS
+123 LKTLFKSGEYVGYVS
-138 NDVYFNEDHNRYEPT
+138 NDVYFNDDHNRYEPT

-161 DEIMTSLDRYPDD
+161 DEILTSLDRYPDD

-180 DWKKAAGAWIRINP
+180 DWKKKAGAWIRINP

-208 SYCLIESDDIP
+208 SYCLIESDDLP

-230 NIPIA
+230 NLPIA

-285 RLSRMPGVTRNGVM
+285 RLSRMPGVTRNGVV
-299 QTLLGVNFGYD
+299 QTLLGVNLGYD

-315 MESLGKSES
+315 MESIGETTDFVLEDVGS
-324 LVVENLATLLKN
+324 LILN
-336 PPPLAPELLH
+336 PPPLSPEIIH
-346 GYLRKGHKFLLSG
+346 GLLRKGHKFLLSG

-364 KSFALIE
+364 KSYAFIE
-371 LAVALS
+371 LAIAFS
-377 QGTEWFGFKCEKANV
+377 QGTEWFGFKCEKAKV

-401 GSVVKRF
+401 PSAIDRF
-408 EDVCKGLNI
+408 AIITDALKIERRIINNI
-417 DKSAVDKVN
+417 KL
-426 VINLRGK
+426 INLRGK
-433 AKPLDKL
+433 AKPLNEL
-440 APELIED
+440 VPELVKD
-447 LKGSDT
+447 LRDSQI

-472 TEMAQFCNQFDVL
+472 TEMAQFCNQFDIL

-521 DPDALMDMVELELDD
+521 DPDAIMDIVELEVDD
-536 DYKNN
+536 DFKNKEADYDAPAWN
-541 VSDYSGE
+541 VE
-548 VLAYQVDCVAREFPK
+548 CVTREFKK
-563 PKSRKVFFKYPLH
+563 PKDRKVWFKFPLH
-576 IVDTSGQLDKFYPK
+576 IVDTTGQLDKFYPK

-623 EDGVTV
+623 GDGVTV

-656 ERGKVVRKESG
+656 DRGKVVKKESG

>member
-1 MKEDIL
+1 MSEDIL
-7 EALEHIP
+7 EALNFIP

-27 MALKHEGYDCTVW
+27 MALKHEGYDCSVW
-40 DNWSRND
+40 DNWSKND

-57 WESFNGSSNPVT
+57 WESFNGSSNPIT

-78 EKGGYVLKRKAPNSR
+78 EKGDYVTKRKVSSNM
-93 VLAWDDYMEDN
+93 VLSWDDYVEDS
-104 EDPSVDYTKL
+104 EDPSIDYSKF
-114 KPTEQLRIF
+114 KPTEQLKIF
-123 LKTLFQSGEYVGYVS
+123 LKTLFKSGEYIGYVS
-138 NDVYFNEDHNRYEPT
+138 NDVYFNKDHDRYEPT
-153 KGVFYRTV
+153 KGVYYRTV
-161 DEIMTSLDRYPDD
+161 DDLLTSLDRYPDD

-180 DWKKAAGAWIRINP
+180 DWKKEAGAWIRINP

-208 SYCLIESDDIP
+208 SYCLIESDDLP

-230 NIPIA
+230 NLPIA

-274 ISIDTQNKDPN
+274 ISIDVQNKDPN
-285 RLSRMPGVTRNGVM
+285 RLSRMPGVTRNGVI
-299 QTLLGVNFGYD
+299 QKLLGVNLGYD

-315 MESLGKSES
+315 MESIGETTDFVLEDVGS
-324 LVVENLATLLKN
+324 LILN
-336 PPPLAPELLH
+336 PPSLAPEIIH
-346 GYLRKGHKFLLSG
+346 GLLRKGHKFLLSG

-371 LAVALS
+371 LAIAFS
-377 QGTEWFGFKCEKANV
+377 QGTEWFGFKCEKAKV

-401 GSVVKRF
+401 PSAIDRF
-408 EDVCKGLNI
+408 GIITDALKIDRRVIGNI
-417 DKSAVDKVN
+417 KL
-426 VINLRGK
+426 INLRGK
-433 AKPLDKL
+433 AKPLNEL
-440 APELIED
+440 VPELVKD
-447 LKGSDT
+447 LRDSQI

-472 TEMAQFCNQFDVL
+472 TEMAQFCNQFDIL
-485 CDKLHATVIYAHHH
+485 CDKLHTTVIYAHHH

-521 DPDALMDMVELELDD
+521 DPDAIMDIVELEVDD
-536 DYKNN
+536 DFKNKEADYDAPAWN
-541 VSDYSGE
+541 VE
-548 VLAYQVDCVAREFPK
+548 CVTREFKK
-563 PKSRKVFFKYPLH
+563 PKDRKVWFKFPLH
-576 IVDTSGQLDKFYPK
+576 IVDTTGQLDKFYPK

-603 STPESRKSSLDDA
+603 STPDSRKENLDTA
-616 FNILNID
+616 FNVLSM
-623 EDGVTV
+623 DGKGVSV

-636 GKTERTIRE
+636 GKSERTIRE
-645 YVKEFSNDYQN
+645 YVKEFKNHYENKQGIITLKTDGN
-656 ERGKVVRKESG
+656 
-667 R
+667 

>member
-7 EALEHIP
+7 EALDHIP

-27 MALKHEGYDCTVW
+27 MALKHEGYDCSVW
-40 DNWSRND
+40 DNWSKND
-47 DRYHDECYKK
+47 DRYHDECYRK

-78 EKGGYVLKRKAPNSR
+78 EKGGYITKKKIINTR
-93 VLAWDDYMEDN
+93 VLAWDDYVEDS
-104 EDPSVDYTKL
+104 EDPSIDYSKF
-114 KPTEQLRIF
+114 KPTEQLKIF
-123 LKTLFQSGEYVGYVS
+123 LKTLFKSGEYVGYVS
-138 NDVYFNEDHNRYEPT
+138 NDVYFNKDHDRYEPL
-153 KGVFYRTV
+153 KGVYYRTV
-161 DEIMTSLDRYPDD
+161 DDLLKSLDRYPDD

-180 DWKKAAGAWIRINP
+180 DWKKEAGAWIRINP

-208 SYCLIESDDIP
+208 SYCLIESDDLP

-230 NIPIA
+230 NLPIA

-274 ISIDTQNKDPN
+274 ISIDVQNKDPN
-285 RLSRMPGVTRNGVM
+285 RLSRMPGVTRNGVV
-299 QTLLGVNFGYD
+299 QTLLGVNLGYD

-315 MESLGKSES
+315 MESIGETTDFVLEDVGS
-324 LVVENLATLLKN
+324 LILN
-336 PPPLAPELLH
+336 PPPLAPEIIH
-346 GYLRKGHKFLLSG
+346 GLLRKGHKFLLSG

-371 LAVALS
+371 LAIAFS
-377 QGTEWFGFKCEKANV
+377 QGTEWFGFKCEKAKV

-401 GSVVKRF
+401 PSAIDRF
-408 EDVCKGLNI
+408 GIITDALKIDRRVIENI
-417 DKSAVDKVN
+417 KL
-426 VINLRGK
+426 INLRGK
-433 AKPLDKL
+433 AKPLNEL
-440 APELIED
+440 VPELVKD
-447 LKGSDT
+447 LRDSQI

-472 TEMAQFCNQFDVL
+472 TEMAQFCNQFDIL
-485 CDKLHATVIYAHHH
+485 CDKLHTTVIYAHHH

-521 DPDALMDMVELELDD
+521 DPDAIMDIVELEVDD
-536 DYKNN
+536 DFKNKEADYDAPAWN
-541 VSDYSGE
+541 VE
-548 VLAYQVDCVAREFPK
+548 CVTREFKK
-563 PKSRKVFFKYPLH
+563 PKDRKVWFKFPLH

-590 GDIHNAQKASPNY
+590 GDIHNAVKNSP
-603 STPESRKSSLDDA
+603 SAIKSRMKEQLPDAYQLLDDGKGVSLEDLA
-616 FNILNID
+616 QYFNVD
-623 EDGVTV
+623 
-629 KELADYL
+629 K
-636 GKTERTIRE
+636 KTIRRWANNFDE
-645 YVKEFSNDYQN
+645 FEVKDSIVY
-656 ERGKVVRKESG
+656 KK
-667 R
+667 

>member
-7 EALEHIP
+7 EALDHIP

-40 DNWSRND
+40 DNWSMND

-93 VLAWDDYMEDN
+93 VLAWDDYVEDS

-161 DEIMTSLDRYPDD
+161 DEILTSLDRYPDD

-623 EDGVTV
+623 GDGVTV

>member
-7 EALEHIP
+7 DALDFIP

-27 MALKHEGYDCTVW
+27 MALKHEGYDCSVW
-40 DNWSRND
+40 DNWSKND
-47 DRYHDECYKK
+47 NRYHDECYRK
-57 WESFNGSSNPVT
+57 WESFNGSSKPIT
-69 GASIIKLAK
+69 GASIIKLAR
-78 EKGGYVLKRKAPNSR
+78 EKGGYITKKKINNTR
-93 VLAWDDYMEDN
+93 VLSWDDYVEDS
-104 EDPSVDYTKL
+104 EDPSIDYSKL
-114 KPTEQLRIF
+114 KPTEQLKIF
-123 LKTLFQSGEYVGYVS
+123 LKTLFKSGEYVGYVS
-138 NDVYFNEDHNRYEPT
+138 NDVYFNKDHDRYEPT
-153 KGVFYRTV
+153 KGVYYRTV
-161 DEIMTSLDRYPDD
+161 DDLLTSLDRYPDD

-180 DWKKAAGAWIRINP
+180 DWKKEAGAWIRINP

-208 SYCLIESDDIP
+208 SYCLIESDDLP

-230 NIPIA
+230 NLPIA

-274 ISIDTQNKDPN
+274 ISIDVQNKDPN
-285 RLSRMPGVTRNGVM
+285 RLSRMPGVTRNGVI
-299 QTLLGVNFGYD
+299 QTLLGVNLGYD

-315 MESLGKSES
+315 MASLGRNDD
-324 LVVENLATLLKN
+324 LVVENLATLLNN

-401 GSVVKRF
+401 GSVVRRF
-408 EDVCKGLNI
+408 EDVCKELKI

-499 SKGTQ
+499 SKGAQ
-504 GGKSA
+504 GGKTA

-536 DYKNN
+536 NYKSN
-541 VSDYSGE
+541 VSDYGNE
-548 VLAYQVDCVAREFPK
+548 VLAYQVECVAREFPK

-576 IVDTSGQLDKFYPK
+576 IVDTTGQLDKFYPK

-603 STPESRKSSLDDA
+603 STPDSRKENLDTA
-616 FNILNID
+616 FNVLNM
-623 EDGVTV
+623 DGKGVSV

-636 GKTERTIRE
+636 GKSERTIRE
-645 YVKEFSNDYQN
+645 YVKEFKNHYENKQGIITLKADGN
-656 ERGKVVRKESG
+656 
-667 R
+667 

>member
-7 EALEHIP
+7 EALDHIP

-27 MALKHEGYDCTVW
+27 MALKHEGYDCSVW

-93 VLAWDDYMEDN
+93 VLAWDDYVEDS
-104 EDPSVDYTKL
+104 EDPSVDYSKL

-161 DEIMTSLDRYPDD
+161 DEILTSLDRYPDD

-623 EDGVTV
+623 GDGVTV

>member
-7 EALEHIP
+7 EALDHIP

-27 MALKHEGYDCTVW
+27 MALKHEGYDCSVW

-78 EKGGYVLKRKAPNSR
+78 EKGGYVSKRKANNSR
-93 VLAWDDYMEDN
+93 VLAWDDYVEDS
-104 EDPSVDYTKL
+104 EDPSIDYSKL

-123 LKTLFQSGEYVGYVS
+123 LKTLFKSGEYVGYVS
-138 NDVYFNEDHNRYEPT
+138 NDVYFNDDHNRYEPT
-153 KGVFYRTV
+153 KGVFYRTL
-161 DEIMTSLDRYPDD
+161 DEILTSLDRYPDD

-208 SYCLIESDDIP
+208 SYCLIESDDLP

-230 NIPIA
+230 NLPLA

-274 ISIDTQNKDPN
+274 ISIDAQNKDPN
-285 RLSRMPGVTRNGVM
+285 RLSRMPGVTRNGVV
-299 QTLLGVNFGYD
+299 QTLLGVNLGYD
-310 SWKDW
+310 SWKEW
-315 MESLGKSES
+315 MESIGETTDFVLEDVGS
-324 LVVENLATLLKN
+324 LILN
-336 PPPLAPELLH
+336 PPPLSPEIIH
-346 GYLRKGHKFLLSG
+346 GLLRKGHKFLLSG

-364 KSFALIE
+364 KSYALIE
-371 LAVALS
+371 LAIAFS
-377 QGTEWFGFKCEKANV
+377 QGTEWFGFKCEKAKV

-401 GSVVKRF
+401 PSAIDRF
-408 EDVCKGLNI
+408 AIITDALKIERRIVNNI
-417 DKSAVDKVN
+417 KL
-426 VINLRGK
+426 INLRGK
-433 AKPLDKL
+433 AKPLNEL
-440 APELIED
+440 VPELVKD
-447 LKGSDT
+447 LRDSQI

-472 TEMAQFCNQFDVL
+472 TEMAQFCNQFDIL
-485 CDKLHATVIYAHHH
+485 CDKLHTTVIYAHHH

-521 DPDALMDMVELELDD
+521 DPDAIMDIVELEVDD
-536 DYKNN
+536 DFKNKEADYDAPAWN
-541 VSDYSGE
+541 VE
-548 VLAYQVDCVAREFPK
+548 CVTREFKK
-563 PKSRKVFFKYPLH
+563 PKDRKVWFKFPLH
-576 IVDTSGQLDKFYPK
+576 IVDTTGQLDKFYPK

-623 EDGVTV
+623 GDGVTV

-645 YVKEFSNDYQN
+645 YVKEFSNDYHN
-656 ERGKVVRKESG
+656 KRGKVVKKESG